1 GQGAKRAAG
10 SHAGTPGHHR
20 RRDLPPAQPL
30 PGAGDSKSSGT
41 GGHLSPARSANRPLH
56 DESNGE
62 LPQPRRG
69 ARHSGRDGH
78 LRPSAQH
85 PARRLRAAN
94 HQRPPRRELPVRG
107 RQDPQLHRRP
117 GARHASAPFLLAEP
131 QRLHSNWRI
140 PARYHQPHPGRAR
153 HRIFERPALRDPP
166 GRQDHRPGCVASPRR
181 RDLRSGSGKHH
192 ARRRD
197 SQDSRRAAG
206 ALNMPEDSSK
216 STKTIM
222 SGMRQLEIRTRRMV
236 NDSLAGEYHSVF
248 KGRGMDFDEVREYT
262 PGDEVRTIDWNVTAR
277 AGRPFV
283 KKFTEEREL
292 TILLLV
298 DISASGNFGSSRLS
312 KRDLAAELASVLA
325 FSAIRNSD
333 KVGLLMYTDRVERY
347 LPPKK
352 GRRHVLRVV
361 RDILYH
367 TPEGRGTDSVKA
379 LDVVNHVLH
388 RRAIVFLISDFQ
400 APGDP
405 VRARLEL
412 RRAMRQTNR
421 RHDLIAVQIEDPRE
435 RELPNVGVLALEDAE
450 TGEIVELDT
459 ASAAVRKRF
468 NELSV
473 ARARRLVN
481 DFRAEGVDTLE
492 LKTDAP
498 YMAPLQRFFKTRE
511 RRRV

>member
-1 GQGAKRAAG
+1 M
-10 SHAGTPGHHR
+10 
-20 RRDLPPAQPL
+20 PA
-30 PGAGDSKSSGT
+30 DT
-41 GGHLSPARSANRPLH
+41 T
-56 DESNGE
+56 
-62 LPQPRRG
+62 
-69 ARHSGRDGH
+69 
-78 LRPSAQH
+78 
-85 PARRLRAAN
+85 
-94 HQRPPRRELPVRG
+94 
-107 RQDPQLHRRP
+107 
-117 GARHASAPFLLAEP
+117 
-131 QRLHSNWRI
+131 
-140 PARYHQPHPGRAR
+140 
-153 HRIFERPALRDPP
+153 
-166 GRQDHRPGCVASPRR
+166 
-181 RDLRSGSGKHH
+181 
-192 ARRRD
+192 
-197 SQDSRRAAG
+197 
-206 ALNMPEDSSK
+206 K
-216 STKTIM
+216 STKAIM

-298 DISASGNFGSSRLS
+298 DISASGNFGSATLS

-333 KVGLLMYTDRVERY
+333 KVGLLLYTDRVERY

-367 TPEGRGTDSVKA
+367 TPEGSATDTVKA
-379 LDVVNHVLH
+379 LDVANHVLH

-400 APGDP
+400 SPGDP
-405 VRARLEL
+405 QATRAEL

-421 RHDLIAVQIEDPRE
+421 RHDLIAVQIADPRE
-435 RELPNVGVLALEDAE
+435 KELPDVGVLALEDAE
-450 TGEIVELDT
+450 SGEIIEIDT
-459 ASAAVRKRF
+459 ADAAVRRRF
-468 NELSV
+468 NEL
-473 ARARRLVN
+473 ALERAKRMVN
-481 DFRAEGVDTLE
+481 DFRSEGVDTLE